1 VAERQGELVRFLLG
15 GDEAAAFDLGDDAL
29 VQSGELAEV
38 ADAQPG
44 PQPELAECRRG
55 GASRFRPERL

>member
-29 VQSGELAEV
+29 VQSGELA
-38 ADAQPG
+38 DAQPG